1 MASFGGATILS
12 AGNHIACDEP
22 DPSSDIAALTTRMAR
37 GDEAAYRTFYDGY
50 FNRLLR
56 YLLVLTAGRQE
67 AAQEALQ
74 LTLLRVVR
82 HMKPFASEDVLWSWL
97 TVLARSSVIDET
109 RKRSRYLALLDRF
122 LQGRQIETA
131 ASDHDADE
139 RLGALLETTLAG
151 MPEDERRLI
160 ERKYFDGESVETMA
174 AALNATEKAVES
186 RLVRIRR
193 KLREAILT
201 QLKDEGP
208 TPN

>member
-1 MASFGGATILS
+1 
-12 AGNHIACDEP
+12 
-22 DPSSDIAALTTRMAR
+22 
-37 GDEAAYRTFYDGY
+37 
-50 FNRLLR
+50 
-56 YLLVLTAGRQE
+56 
-67 AAQEALQ
+67 
-74 LTLLRVVR
+74 
-82 HMKPFASEDVLWSWL
+82 
-97 TVLARSSVIDET
+97 
-109 RKRSRYLALLDRF
+109 LLDRF